1 MSSPQGGWQRVSRP
15 AAGRTAQAPGCRG
28 VQHTG
33 TMAVLVWIPE
43 NTWAACVDA
52 ALSLAPADAGI
63 TLLAVADTGT
73 AEAAH
78 GAFSGMF
85 GRAAQDPAG
94 RLEANA
100 EAAANQLLDA
110 AAERLGRPAQ
120 RVLRRGRPE
129 HEVTSAAADA
139 DMLIVARDVAAP
151 GPRSLGKAVRFVVD
165 HAPCP
170 VLLIWPGP
178 ASGAPEPPPHKTPG
192 PPGPPHPRWHL
203 SPHRPHH
210 PPPHH
215 RPGPHE

>member
-1 MSSPQGGWQRVSRP
+1 MPRR
-15 AAGRTAQAPGCRG
+15 RG

-33 TMAVLVWIPE
+33 SVTVLVWIAE

-52 ALSLAPADAGI
+52 ALSLAPAGAGI

-78 GAFSGMF
+78 GAF
-85 GRAAQDPAG
+85 GRAAPDPAG

-100 EAAANQLLDA
+100 EAAAHQLLDA
-110 AAERLGRPAQ
+110 AAERLGRPAR

-210 PPPHH
+210 PPPH
-215 RPGPHE
+215 